1 MKKDNQFFYQI
12 IIGII
17 ILYSACTSR
26 SSVKYS
32 KVNHRS
38 TFTIDSSLYLE
49 RYTLPIE
56 GMMTTASISCYIT
69 DSVHFRK
76 FITTIDEYEK
86 IIWKIR
92 KPNEITFYLITSHRE
107 LPGNS
112 IRRNTTTF
120 EEVLDRERKLL
131 DNSTWLDTTEIVSY
145 NIQELIREG
154 KFE

>member
-1 MKKDNQFFYQI
+1 MKQNKPFFYQI
-12 IIGII
+12 IVGII
-17 ILYSACTSR
+17 ILCSACISR

-56 GMMTTASISCYIT
+56 GIMITKSISCYIT
-69 DSVHFRK
+69 DSIHFRK
-76 FITTIDEYEK
+76 FITIIDEHEK
-86 IIWKIR
+86 RIMWKIR
-92 KPNEITFYLITSHRE
+92 KPNYITFYLITSHRE
-107 LPGNS
+107 LPGSS
-112 IRRNTTTF
+112 IWR
-120 EEVLDRERKLL
+120 
-131 DNSTWLDTTEIVSY
+131 DTTEIDSY